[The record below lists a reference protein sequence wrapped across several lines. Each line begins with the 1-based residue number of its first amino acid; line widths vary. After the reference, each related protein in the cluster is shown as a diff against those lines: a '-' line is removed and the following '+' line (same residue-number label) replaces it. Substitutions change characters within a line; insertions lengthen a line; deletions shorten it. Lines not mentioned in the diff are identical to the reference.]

1 MANTR
6 KYAMKNL
13 HTIIRH
19 RARSTALALGCALI
33 ALPGS
38 DFALAQAW
46 PARAITAVVPLA
58 AGSASDVM
66 GRVVL
71 DQVSKQIGQPIVVEN
86 RPGAGGTIGSN
97 VVAKAAPDGYTILV
111 YGALAISHAL
121 YSKLPYSTLDDF
133 VPVIPIGQQPLVL
146 VTAPEKGYRTL
157 ADLIAAAKARPG
169 ALNYASAGIGSASH
183 FAAERLRISAGVE
196 AQHVTFRG
204 ANEALTEV
212 VGGRVDF
219 IYIPIA
225 PALPLISDGKL
236 NALAVS
242 AVKRAAQLPDV
253 PTSTEAGLSDS
264 AYLFWSGLFLP
275 AKTPREIVV
284 RLHDETQKALQL
296 PAVQERLDKLGVE
309 PMPMSLGEFEK
320 FFRDDVAANVKLVKA
335 ANIPTQ

>member
-1 MANTR
+1 
-6 KYAMKNL
+6 MKNV
-13 HTIIRH
+13 HTIVRH
-19 RARSTALALGCALI
+19 RVLSVALALACPLVAFP
-33 ALPGS
+33 AS
-38 DFALAQAW
+38 DAAVAQAW
-46 PARAITAVVPLA
+46 PTRTITAVVPLA

-71 DQVSKQIGQPIVVEN
+71 DQVSRQVGQPIVVEN

-133 VPVIPIGQQPLVL
+133 APVIPIGQQPLVL
-146 VTAPEKGYRTL
+146 VTAPAKGFKTL
-157 ADLIAAAKARPG
+157 ADLIAAAKSRPG

-183 FAAERLRISAGVE
+183 FAAERLRVSGGVE

-225 PALPLISDGKL
+225 PALPLINDGKL
-236 NALAVS
+236 VALAVS
-242 AVKRAAQLPDV
+242 TLKRAADLPGV
-253 PTSTEAGLSDS
+253 PTTTDAGLADS

-284 RLHDETQKALQL
+284 KLHQETDKALQV
-296 PAVQERLDKLGVE
+296 PAVQERLGKLGVE

-320 FFRDDVAANVKLVKA
+320 YFRDDVAANVKLVKA